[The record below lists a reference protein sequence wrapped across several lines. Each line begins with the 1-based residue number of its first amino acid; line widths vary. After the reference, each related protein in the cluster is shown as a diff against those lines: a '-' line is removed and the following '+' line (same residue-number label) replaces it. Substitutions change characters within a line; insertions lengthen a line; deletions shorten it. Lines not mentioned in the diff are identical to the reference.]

1 MNNSSTIFLSVA
13 SLAYI
18 IMLLIFYFSKSRIH
32 TSENNIFRRL
42 LFVSFFSLLAE
53 IYITLL
59 PADMSIFLFVISLK
73 VYLVLCILWLSYFI
87 EYVFIVTRNNHMKEM
102 VDYQK
107 RYKKEYIIFWMFTIM
122 IIVLIILLPI
132 YFFNENGMKLYKRK
146 IFIEAID
153 YMVPFD

>member
-18 IMLLIFYFSKSRIH
+18 IMLLIIYFSKSRIH

-107 RYKKEYIIFWMFTIM
+107 RYK
-122 IIVLIILLPI
+122 
-132 YFFNENGMKLYKRK
+132 
-146 IFIEAID
+146 
-153 YMVPFD
+153 

>member
-13 SLAYI
+13 SLTYI
-18 IMLLIFYFSKSRIH
+18 IMLLIIYFSKSRIH

-87 EYVFIVTRNNHMKEM
+87 EYVFIVSIR
-102 VDYQK
+102 
-107 RYKKEYIIFWMFTIM
+107 EYSNMIISFIIIIINIIF
-122 IIVLIILLPI
+122 IISSC
-132 YFFNENGMKLYKRK
+132 
-146 IFIEAID
+146 
-153 YMVPFD
+153 